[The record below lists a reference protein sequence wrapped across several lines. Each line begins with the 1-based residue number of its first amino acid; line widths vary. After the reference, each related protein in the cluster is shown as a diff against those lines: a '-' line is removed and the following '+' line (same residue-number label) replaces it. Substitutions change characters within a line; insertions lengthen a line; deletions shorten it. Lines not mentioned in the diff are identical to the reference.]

1 LFSDA
6 SRPHWDALILAAGRG
21 PTDPLSRAYA
31 VTHKCLLPIAGK
43 PMLQHVIGALRAA
56 GNFRTIAISV
66 ENASLPHGALG
77 SFADAVSLVASDSSA
92 SLSVAKAFGKTPLK
106 APVLVTTGDHPL
118 LRQDIITHFLAG
130 SAKANADLTV
140 GLATAE
146 VILAAYPEA
155 RRTFLRFGP
164 DRVSG
169 CNLYGFYA
177 ASALKVI
184 APWHA
189 LEASRKRPWRLVR
202 ALGVSNLIS
211 YLLGTLSL
219 EHAFAAASRTLGIE
233 VKPVLIPFA
242 EGAIDV
248 DKPADLELA
257 ERIFCTDPR
266 YQPAII

>member
-1 LFSDA
+1 LSSDA
-6 SRPHWDALILAAGRG
+6 SPPHWDALILAAGRG

-31 VTHKCLLPIAGK
+31 VTHKCLLPIAGR
-43 PMLQHVIGALRAA
+43 PMLQYVVGALRAA
-56 GNFRTIAISV
+56 RNFRTIAISV

-92 SLSVAKAFGKTPLK
+92 SLSVARAFAETPLN

-130 SAKANADLTV
+130 SAKADADLTV

-146 VILAAYPEA
+146 VILAAYPDA
-155 RRTFLRFGP
+155 RRTFLRFGS

-169 CNLYGFYA
+169 CNLYAFNT

-184 APWHA
+184 DPWHA
-189 LEASRKRPWRLVR
+189 LEASRKRPWRLVG

-219 EHAFAAASRTLGIE
+219 EHAFAAASRTLGIV
-233 VKPVLIPFA
+233 VKPVLMPFA

-257 ERIFCTDPR
+257 EKIVRSNAR